1 MTFPSGGPG
10 YPQQGGGGQPYQP
23 APSTGSFPQSP
34 PPAPSAGSS
43 PDFGL
48 IAALAVTALG
58 LVSYFISFSSDAA
71 SLSGVVDYLLV
82 GGLLAALRVLPKG
95 PKALP
100 FAAVLSILGGLVA
113 VSAVVRA
120 PAPLP
125 SIDTVILILG
135 ILQMLVAIAAVLLE
149 YGVLKPPAP
158 KPQAPQNPY
167 GQPFGGQPGQ
177 QQPQYGQQ
185 HQFGQQPPAHQQHQ
199 PAPGASGEPSN
210 PFSQPTQFTPP
221 AAGPGG
227 QSTTYAPQQG
237 QFFQQPTPSPEA
249 GQSPSSTST
258 PPGGFGQQS

>member
-23 APSTGSFPQSP
+23 APGTGSFPQSP
-34 PPAPSAGSS
+34 PPAPPVSTP

-71 SLSGVVDYLLV
+71 NLSGVVDYLLV

-113 VSAVVRA
+113 ISTVVRA
-120 PAPLP
+120 SGSLP
-125 SIDTVILILG
+125 SIATVILILG

-149 YGVLKPPAP
+149 YGVIKPPAP
-158 KPQAPQNPY
+158 KPQVPQNPY

-177 QQPQYGQQ
+177 QPQYGQQ
-185 HQFGQQPPAHQQHQ
+185 HQFGQQPPPAQQHQ
-199 PAPGASGEPSN
+199 PAPGASGEPSS

-221 AAGPGG
+221 ASGPGV

-237 QFFQQPTPSPEA
+237 QFFQQPTPSPES
-249 GQSPSSTST
+249 GQQPGT
-258 PPGGFGQQS
+258 PPGGFGQQG